1 MGSQMAMESAR
12 CFCSGVSVNVS
23 LARTCAKNVFSKW
36 FFDDMTADSG
46 RGLQAG
52 PTK

>member
-1 MGSQMAMESAR
+1 MGSQMAVESSG

-23 LARTCAKNVFSKW
+23 LARTCAKSVFWKLL
-36 FFDDMTADSG
+36 FYDMTVGSG

-52 PTK
+52 PIK